1 MAAPDLRLAPM
12 AGVSDWPFRL
22 LCFEQ
27 GCDAAYTEMVSAMGL
42 KCAPPGNLA
51 TAQLLETHPSEGPV
65 YVQIFGKEPEV
76 MAWAAVQLEKSGRYR
91 GIDINMGCPAPK
103 IAGSGEGSALMR
115 EPALAARI
123 MEAVVKAVSLP
134 VSVKLRLGWDE
145 NTINVLELARSAQE
159 AGVKSV
165 VVHGRTRSQQY
176 GGKADWD
183 QIARVKEALSVPVYG
198 NGDVFDGQDAL
209 RLWKHSGCDG
219 LLIGRGAMGNP
230 WIFSQAKAVV
240 SGGEAVFPTVSQR
253 VHTAVRHARMM
264 AAWKGEGVAVKEMRK
279 HLGWYA
285 GGLKGASKLRA
296 QANAVKTMAE
306 LEECLEQWLYLSCSV
321 EEMSF

>member
-1 MAAPDLRLAPM
+1 M

-42 KCAPPGNLA
+42 KCAPLGNRVS
-51 TAQLLETHPSEGPV
+51 AQLLETHPSEGPV
-65 YVQIFGKEPEV
+65 YVQIFGKEPDI
-76 MAWAAVQLEKSGRYR
+76 MAWAAAQLEKSGRYH

-123 MEAVVKAVSLP
+123 IEAVVKAVYLP
-134 VSVKLRLGWDE
+134 VSVKMRLGWDE
-145 NTINVLELARSAQE
+145 SSVNVLELARIAQE

-165 VVHGRTRSQQY
+165 IVHGRTRSQQY

-183 QIARVKEALSVPVYG
+183 QIARVKQTLSIPVYG
-198 NGDVFDGQDAL
+198 NGDVFDGGDAL
-209 RLWKHSGCDG
+209 RLWKYSGCDG

-230 WIFSQAKAVV
+230 WIFSQAKALLK
-240 SGGEAVFPTVSQR
+240 GEEAVFPTVSER
-253 VHTAVRHARMM
+253 VHTALRHARMM

-285 GGLKGASKLRA
+285 GGLKGASRLRA
-296 QANAVKTMAE
+296 QANDVKTMTE
-306 LEECLEQWLYLSCSV
+306 LEACLAQWHLLSGCV
-321 EEMSF
+321 EELSF

>member
-1 MAAPDLRLAPM
+1 MPIPDLRLAPM

-51 TAQLLETHPSEGPV
+51 TAQLLETHPLEGPV

-76 MAWAAVQLEKSGRYR
+76 MAWAATRLEESGRYR

-115 EPALAARI
+115 EPMLAARI
-123 MEAVVKAVSLP
+123 MEKVVKAVTLP

-145 NTINVLELARSAQE
+145 SSVNVLELARAAQE

-165 VVHGRTRSQQY
+165 IIHGRTRSQQY

-183 QIARVKEALSVPVYG
+183 KIAQVKQALSIPVYG
-198 NGDVFDGQDAL
+198 NGDVFDAQAAL
-209 RLWKHSGCDG
+209 RLWKHAGCDG

-230 WIFSQAKAVV
+230 WIFSQAKALFRGDEVCL
-240 SGGEAVFPTVSQR
+240 PTISQR
-253 VHTAVRHARMM
+253 VETAVRHARMM
-264 AAWKGEGVAVKEMRK
+264 AAWKGEGVAVREMRK
-279 HLGWYA
+279 HVGWYA
-285 GGLKGASKLRA
+285 GGLKGAAKLRGLS
-296 QANAVKTMAE
+296 NAAKTMAE
-306 LEECLEQWLYLSCSV
+306 LEACLMGWLHLTRTV
-321 EEMSF
+321 EKMSN

>member
-1 MAAPDLRLAPM
+1 MPAPDLRLAPM

-42 KCAPPGNLA
+42 KCAPPGNLL

-76 MAWAAVQLEKSGRYR
+76 MAWAAAQLERSGLYR

-115 EPALAARI
+115 DPALAARI
-123 MEAVVKAVSLP
+123 LKAVVNAVSLP
-134 VSVKLRLGWDE
+134 VSVKMRLGWDASS
-145 NTINVLELARSAQE
+145 INVLELALAAQE
-159 AGVKSV
+159 AGVKTV
-165 VVHGRTRSQQY
+165 IVHGRTRSQQY

-183 QIARVKEALSVPVYG
+183 QIARVKASLKVPVYG
-198 NGDVFDGQDAL
+198 NGDVFDGRDAI

-230 WIFSQAKAVV
+230 WIFSQAKAAIK
-240 SGGEAVFPTVSQR
+240 GEEAVLPTVSLR
-253 VHTAVRHARMM
+253 VQTALRHARMM
-264 AAWKGEGVAVKEMRK
+264 TQWKGESIAVKEMRK

-296 QANAVKTMAE
+296 RANSVNTMAE
-306 LEECLEQWLYLSCSV
+306 LEECLAQWLHLSLSV

>member
-1 MAAPDLRLAPM
+1 MRIPDLRLAPM

-27 GCDAAYTEMVSAMGL
+27 GCDGAYTEMVSAMGL

-76 MAWAAVQLEKSGRYR
+76 MAWAAARLEESGRYH

-115 EPALAARI
+115 EPMLAARI
-123 MEAVVKAVSLP
+123 MEKVVKAVAMP

-145 NTINVLELARSAQE
+145 SSINVLELARAAQE

-165 VVHGRTRSQQY
+165 IIHGRTRSQQY

-183 QIARVKEALSVPVYG
+183 QIARVKQALSIPVYG
-198 NGDVFDGQDAL
+198 NGDVFHAQDAL
-209 RLWKHSGCDG
+209 RLWKHIGCDG

-230 WIFSQAKAVV
+230 WIFSQAKALFR
-240 SGGEAVFPTVSQR
+240 GGEACLPSLSQR
-253 VHTAVRHARMM
+253 VETAVRHARMM
-264 AAWKGEGVAVKEMRK
+264 AAWKGEKVAVREMRK
-279 HLGWYA
+279 HVGWYA
-285 GGLKGASKLRA
+285 GGLKGAAKLRA
-296 QANAVKTMAE
+296 AANTVQTMAE
-306 LEECLEQWLYLSCSV
+306 MEACLTGWLHLANIV
-321 EEMSF
+321 EEISS

>member
-1 MAAPDLRLAPM
+1 M

-42 KCAPPGNLA
+42 KCAPPGNLP

-76 MAWAAVQLEKSGRYR
+76 MAWAAAKLQDTGRYQ

-103 IAGSGEGSALMR
+103 IAGSGEGSGLMR
-115 EPALAARI
+115 EPQLAARI
-123 MEAVVKAVSLP
+123 MRAVVQAVTLP

-145 NTINVLELARSAQE
+145 TSVNVLELALAAQD

-165 VVHGRTRSQQY
+165 TVHGRTRSQQY

-183 QIARVKEALSVPVYG
+183 QIARVKQALSIPVYG
-198 NGDVFDGQDAL
+198 NGDVFSAQDAQ
-209 RLWKHSGCDG
+209 RLLNHTGCDG

-230 WIFSQAKAVV
+230 WIFSQAKAFLR
-240 SGGEAVFPTVSQR
+240 GEEVRLPTLSQR
-253 VHTAVRHARMM
+253 VETALRHARMM
-264 AAWKGEGVAVKEMRK
+264 AQWKGESVAVREMRK
-279 HLGWYA
+279 HVGWYS
-285 GGLKGASKLRA
+285 GGLPGASKLRLR
-296 QANAVKTMAE
+296 ANAAKTMAE
-306 LEECLEQWLYLSCSV
+306 LEACLADWLGAKRGA
-321 EEMSF
+321 EEMSS

>member
-51 TAQLLETHPSEGPV
+51 ATQLLETHPSEGPV
-65 YVQIFGKEPEV
+65 YVQIFGKEPEI
-76 MAWAAVQLEKSGRYR
+76 MAWAAAQLEKSGRYR
-91 GIDINMGCPAPK
+91 GVDINMGCPAPK

-123 MEAVVKAVSLP
+123 IQAVVKAVSLP
-134 VSVKLRLGWDE
+134 VSVKMRLGWDE
-145 NTINVLELARSAQE
+145 NSVNVLELARIAQE
-159 AGVKSV
+159 SGVKSV
-165 VVHGRTRSQQY
+165 IVHGRTRSQQY

-183 QIARVKEALSVPVYG
+183 QIARVKQALSIPVYG
-198 NGDVFDGQDAL
+198 NGDVFGGQDAL
-209 RLWKHSGCDG
+209 RLWKLSGCDG

-230 WIFSQAKAVV
+230 WIFSQVKAVFR
-240 SGGEAVFPTVSQR
+240 GEGAGFPGVEQR
-253 VHTAVRHARMM
+253 VHTALRHARMM
-264 AAWKGEGVAVKEMRK
+264 AAWKGESVAVKEMRK

-285 GGLKGASKLRA
+285 GGLKGAGKLRA
-296 QANAVKTMAE
+296 QANTVKTMAE
-306 LEECLEQWLYLSCSV
+306 LETCLAQWLHLSGGV